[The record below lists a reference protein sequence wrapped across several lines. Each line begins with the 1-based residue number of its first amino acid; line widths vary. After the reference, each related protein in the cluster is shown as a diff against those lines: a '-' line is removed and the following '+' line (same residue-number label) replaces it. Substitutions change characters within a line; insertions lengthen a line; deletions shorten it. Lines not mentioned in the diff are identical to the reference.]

1 MFIITLKQNFNRLQL
16 QMNLDIFL
24 LNFDQNVRMSR
35 PESYV
40 MLIRILPWDNYMRL
54 QVDLFL
60 ADRTNGRAIATL

>member
-1 MFIITLKQNFNRLQL
+1 MHLLLIRYHDWISTGSTTMFIITLKQNFNRLQL

-40 MLIRILPWDNYMRL
+40 MLIRILP
-54 QVDLFL
+54 
-60 ADRTNGRAIATL
+60 